1 MYKCWDMLPRI
12 SAVCDHIMYCN
23 ECFMK
28 DYCPIENF
36 DNLCHITE
44 EQLKEIDSKFVEFE
58 QEEGRFPL
66 LIPEIAA
73 MEEKAHQIPKHEKKK
88 CRQFYLTRD
97 NISELNKLFDAG
109 WHISSEVKDDIG
121 GKDVRNLVLIEN

>member
-1 MYKCWDMLPRI
+1 MYKCWEMLPRI
-12 SAVCDHIMYCN
+12 QAVCDHILSCN
-23 ECFMK
+23 
-28 DYCPIENF
+28 DCPMNTDCPMESFN
-36 DNLCHITE
+36 NLCHMTE
-44 EQLKEIDSKFVEFE
+44 EQLKEIDAKFVEFE

-73 MEEKAHQIPKHEKKK
+73 MEEKARQEPRREEK

-109 WHISSEVKDDIG
+109 WYISDEVKDDIG
-121 GKDVRNLVLIEN
+121 GKEVRNLVLAEN

>member
-1 MYKCWDMLPRI
+1 MYKCWEMLPRI
-12 SAVCDHIMYCN
+12 SAVCENIVCCD

-28 DYCPIENF
+28 DYCPLNNF
-36 DNLCHITE
+36 DNLLHMTE
-44 EQLKEIDSKFVEFE
+44 EQLKEVDTKFVEFE
-58 QEEGRFPL
+58 QKEGRFPL

-73 MEEKAHQIPKHEKKK
+73 MEEKAHRASECTKKR
-88 CRQFYLTRD
+88 RQFYLTRD

-109 WHISSEVKDDIG
+109 WHICDEVKDDIG

>member
-1 MYKCWDMLPRI
+1 MYKCWEMLPRI
-12 SAVCDHIMYCN
+12 SAVCDHIMYCDK
-23 ECFMK
+23 CFMK
-28 DYCPIENF
+28 DYCPLENF

-73 MEEKAHQIPKHEKKK
+73 MEEKTHLIPEHEKKK
-88 CRQFYLTRD
+88 RRQFYLTRD

-109 WHISSEVKDDIG
+109 WHISSEEKDDIG